1 MATWKGKS
9 RGGVAGYK
17 FFVFVI
23 NTFGRRFAYFVLRFV
38 AFYFLFAA
46 SKESKH
52 SYRFF
57 RHRLGYSKLKA
68 WWSVYRNHYTFGK
81 VLLDKVALLSG
92 KSNLFTFHFDG
103 KHHLEKMAADGRG
116 GVLISAHIGNWEI
129 ASQLLGDINVK
140 VNVVMMD
147 AEYDR
152 IKDYLSTVTG
162 ERLYNI
168 IPVKEDMSHIF
179 QISNALINKEFI
191 CIHGD
196 RFLDGAKVMGVD
208 FMGDTAYFPAGP
220 FSIAKRLKVPA
231 TYVYAMKET
240 DTHYHCFATE
250 PFTFE
255 SSLREFVQSYAQQ
268 LEKKVRQ
275 YPYQWFNYY
284 DFWQKDLP
292 NLNLET
298 QDTRHKT

>member
-17 FFVFVI
+17 AFVFVI
-23 NTFGRRFAYFVLRFV
+23 NTFGVQFAYFVLRFV

-46 SKESKH
+46 ATASGH

-57 RHRLGYSKLKA
+57 RKRLGYSKLKSA
-68 WWSVYRNHYTFGK
+68 FSVYKNHYTFGQ
-81 VLLDKVALLSG
+81 VLMDKIVLLSG
-92 KSNLFTFHFDG
+92 KGNQFTFNFDG
-103 KHHLEKMAADGRG
+103 KHHLEKMAADGKG
-116 GVLISAHIGNWEI
+116 GVLISAHMGNWEV
-129 ASQLLGDINVK
+129 ASQLLGDLSVK

-179 QISNALINKEFI
+179 AISNALINKEFI

-196 RFLDGAKVMGVD
+196 RFLEGAKVMGVE
-208 FMGDTAYFPAGP
+208 FLGGNAYFPAGP

-240 DTHYHCFATE
+240 NSHYHFFATE

-255 SSLREFVQSYAQQ
+255 STLREFVASYAQE
-268 LEKKVRQ
+268 LEKKVHQ

-284 DFWQKDLP
+284 DFWQQDLP
-292 NLNLET
+292 NLTIEKE
-298 QDTRHKT
+298 R

>member
-17 FFVFVI
+17 AFVFVI
-23 NTFGRRFAYFVLRFV
+23 NTFGLSFAYFVLRFV

-46 SKESKH
+46 AKESGH

-57 RHRLGYSKLKA
+57 NQRLGYSKLKA
-68 WWSVYRNHYTFGK
+68 AYSVYKNHYTFGK
-81 VLLDKVALLSG
+81 VLLDKIALLSG
-92 KSNLFTFHFDG
+92 RGNLFTFNFDG
-103 KHHLEKMAADGRG
+103 KHHLEKMARDGKG

-129 ASQLLGDINVK
+129 ASQLLSGLGAK

-152 IKDYLSTVTG
+152 IKDYLTTVTG
-162 ERLYNI
+162 ERQYNI
-168 IPVKEDMSHIF
+168 IPVKQDMSHIF
-179 QISNALINKEFI
+179 GISNALINKEFI

-196 RFLDGAKVMGVD
+196 RFLEGAKVMGVE
-208 FMGDTAYFPAGP
+208 FMGGHAYFPAGP

-231 TYVYAMKET
+231 TYVYAMKES
-240 DTHYHCFATE
+240 DTHYHFFATE
-250 PFTFE
+250 PFTFD
-255 SSLREFVQSYAQQ
+255 SSVREFIASYAQE

-284 DFWQKDLP
+284 DFWQQDLP
-292 NLNLET
+292 NLNIEKE
-298 QDTRHKT
+298 R